1 MRTYNR
7 GAMVTANDLLPAL
20 VSVLTEALHNLDS
33 ALLVAQEVP
42 DWRQKY
48 REAKDNPL
56 RKEQTDRLIALLEEV
71 SNAILENRLDDPDFQ
86 LRLEQLTKALCK
98 PPD

>member
-1 MRTYNR
+1 
-7 GAMVTANDLLPAL
+7 MVTADDLLPAL

-48 REAKDNPL
+48 GKRRRTHYGKN
-56 RKEQTDRLIALLEEV
+56 K
-71 SNAILENRLDDPDFQ
+71 
-86 LRLEQLTKALCK
+86 LTV
-98 PPD
+98 